1 MQLPR
6 PVPAAPSV
14 AYRPWRPNL
23 WALTVVAAA
32 LVGLLLGGAISLF
45 FARGPLAEYEYHLWR
60 WEAEHLAGSAFALVG
75 IGPEP
80 DGAEAEAA
88 LRAYFGLTSR
98 IRAELESP
106 DPDFALIDALV
117 SERSVYEKDVE
128 RVIRRYVDEAI
139 REAGLQRGLPLFTDV
154 RITWPPVDFRLTG
167 PPRVLVRSPRNEI
180 RRSGDTLL
188 RSDLTFAEIEAIE
201 RRVDDE
207 DTVSI
212 VVTIG
217 GLAAYPAIIQE
228 NRSYRS
234 MLEVVAHEWTHH
246 YLAFYPLGMRWGAG
260 GDMTT
265 LNESVADVVGRELAR
280 AVEARHPIEF
290 EEGMD
295 GRSPPADP
303 PTVDFREVM
312 HDLRLRVDA
321 LLAEGKVEAAEALME
336 ETRQYLAENGIY
348 LRKINQ
354 AYFAFYG
361 SYGESPASS
370 SPVGPMVDELW
381 ERTGDVGVFL
391 ALVREVTSVEELEEL
406 LEEIRDPAAP

>member
-1 MQLPR
+1 M
-6 PVPAAPSV
+6 VT
-14 AYRPWRPNL
+14 YRPWRPNP
-23 WALTVVAAA
+23 WALTIITAA
-32 LVGLLLGGAISLF
+32 LVGILLGVALSMTL
-45 FARGPLAEYEYHLWR
+45 ARGPLAEYEYHLWR
-60 WEAEHLAGSAFALVG
+60 WEAEHLAGSTFALVG

-80 DGAEAEAA
+80 DDIEAEAA

-98 IRAELESP
+98 IRAELESEAP
-106 DPDFALIDALV
+106 DYALV
-117 SERSVYEKDVE
+117 EALMSERSAYAKDVE
-128 RVIRRYVDEAI
+128 RIVRGYVDEAV
-139 REAGLQRGLPLFTDV
+139 REAGLQRELPLFNDV
-154 RITWPPVDFRLTG
+154 RLTWPPVDFRLTG
-167 PPRVLVRSPRNEI
+167 PPRLLVRSPRDEI
-180 RRSGDTLL
+180 RRAGDTLL
-188 RSDLTFAEIEAIE
+188 RSDLTFSEIEAVE
-201 RRVDDE
+201 RQVDDE
-207 DTVSI
+207 DTVSV

-217 GLAAYPAIIQE
+217 GLAAYPAIIRD

-246 YLAFYPLGMRWGAG
+246 YLAFYPLGMKWGSG
-260 GDMTT
+260 GEMTT

-280 AVEARHPIEF
+280 MIEERHPITF

-295 GRSPPADP
+295 GRGPPSDA

-321 LLAEGKVEAAEALME
+321 LLEEGKVAEAEAAME
-336 ETRQYLAENGIY
+336 ETRQYLADNGIY
-348 LRKINQ
+348 IRKINQ

-391 ALVREVTSVEELEEL
+391 ALVRDVTSVEELERL